1 LRRRVR
7 FAGVAP
13 GLAALVE
20 EILRCPAR
28 GKVGFGILAA
38 LPMTA
43 AHRPARDGPGTSGT
57 VFT

>member
-7 FAGVAP
+7 FAGVVPGPAAP
-13 GLAALVE
+13 VA

-28 GKVGFGILAA
+28 GKVGFGTLAT

-43 AHRPARDGPGTSGT
+43 AHRPARDGPGTSGA